1 MLDHLVTQHGL
12 TLRGNTFVEGLD
24 LDGDRVSGLRC
35 RSRGGGSEVMEA
47 RAGRAGRAGWR
58 IVPYIVVRCC

>member
-24 LDGDRVSGLRC
+24 LEGDRVSGLRC

-47 RAGRAGRAGWR
+47 RAGRAGWR
-58 IVPYIVVRCC
+58 IVPYSC